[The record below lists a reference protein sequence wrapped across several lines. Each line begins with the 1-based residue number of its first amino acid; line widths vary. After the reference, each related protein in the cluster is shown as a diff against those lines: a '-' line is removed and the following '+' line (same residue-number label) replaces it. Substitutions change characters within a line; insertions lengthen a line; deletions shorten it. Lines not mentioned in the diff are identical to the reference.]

1 MLCAKAYAL
10 LLNFEIGII
19 ADKDGMYMFEIILLL
34 VKVVFT
40 LVIYLF
46 ILGVIRL
53 IYLDIKSMSVSKVHN
68 AGFYPYL
75 KLINRR
81 EMLNFKVEENYILRK
96 SVTVG
101 RNDKNDIVIKD
112 PFISGI
118 HAYIMTENGTVRI
131 KDMGSKNGTFVNGV
145 RLNEGEEVPLKD
157 GDNIKIGNVK
167 FLFVSTGR

>member
-10 LLNFEIGII
+10 FLNFEIGII

-81 EMLNFKVEENYILRK
+81 RC
-96 SVTVG
+96 
-101 RNDKNDIVIKD
+101 
-112 PFISGI
+112 
-118 HAYIMTENGTVRI
+118 
-131 KDMGSKNGTFVNGV
+131 
-145 RLNEGEEVPLKD
+145 
-157 GDNIKIGNVK
+157 
-167 FLFVSTGR
+167 

>member
-1 MLCAKAYAL
+1 
-10 LLNFEIGII
+10 
-19 ADKDGMYMFEIILLL
+19 MFEIILLL

-53 IYLDIKSMSVSKVHN
+53 IYLDIKSMSVSKTDNV
-68 AGFYPYL
+68 GFYPYL
-75 KLINRR
+75 KLINQR

-96 SVTVG
+96 SVTIG

-118 HAYIMTENGTVRI
+118 HAYIMAEEGSILI
-131 KDMGSKNGTFVNGV
+131 KDMGSKNGTFVNGE
-145 RLNEGEEVPLKD
+145 RLNEGETVLLND

-167 FLFVSTGR
+167 FLFVSLSK